1 MIQIHDPAAVVC
13 IEVFL
18 LLAMLLALHRV
29 TEGRLWAWLGY
40 GLSTRGR
47 FRAAAGA
54 VVVLCLAAAVF
65 ESGGVAGL
73 QVGRALARAFF
84 AVLMMMPLAIFLV
97 LRQKRR
103 AHAVQV
109 QRYQVFIDGLKRA
122 ADPAAADTIRAAI
135 MALNRG
141 GVTVVDLS
149 DCRLQGA
156 DLGRVR
162 LHGADLRNA
171 ELSRAN
177 LKDVGFSGAD
187 LNGARLIEAD
197 LRDAFFYRADLRGAD
212 LSRADLRGAD
222 LREADLRNACLDG
235 CRLKDARLEDA
246 RLDGASFS
254 QAEMENTQVSVAQL
268 LKTETLSHAILEP
281 ELRARLV
288 AAQNPPG
295 SLARRLLRLDGT
307 VPLWPA

>member
-1 MIQIHDPAAVVC
+1 MIQIHDPAAVVG
-13 IEVFL
+13 IEAVL

-29 TEGRLWAWLGY
+29 TEGRLWAWLRY

-54 VVVLCLAAAVF
+54 VLVLCLAAAAF
-65 ESGGVAGL
+65 EAEGVAGL

-84 AVLMMMPLAIFLV
+84 AVLMMMPLAIFLL

-103 AHAVQV
+103 AHATQV
-109 QRYQVFIDGLKRA
+109 HRYQVFIDGLKRA
-122 ADPAAADTIRAAI
+122 EDPAAADTIRAAI

-141 GVTVVDLS
+141 GVTAVDLS
-149 DCRLQGA
+149 DCRLKGA
-156 DLGRVR
+156 DLRRVR
-162 LHGADLRNA
+162 LHGASLRNA
-171 ELSRAN
+171 ELSQAN
-177 LKDVGFSGAD
+177 LQDVGFTGAD

-197 LRDAFFYRADLRGAD
+197 LRDTFFYRADLRGAD
-212 LSRADLRGAD
+212 LSRSDLRGAD
-222 LREADLRNACLDG
+222 LREADLRNARLDG

-246 RLDGASFS
+246 RLDGASFG

-281 ELRARLV
+281 KLRARLV
-288 AAQNPPG
+288 AAQHPPG
-295 SLARRLLRLDGT
+295 SLSRRLLRLDGT